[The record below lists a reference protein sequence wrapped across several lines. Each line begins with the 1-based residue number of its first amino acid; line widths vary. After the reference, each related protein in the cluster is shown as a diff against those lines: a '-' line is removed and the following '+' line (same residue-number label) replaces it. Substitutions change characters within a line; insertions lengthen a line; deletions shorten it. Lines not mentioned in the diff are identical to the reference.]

1 MGYSPWGCKGLD
13 TTEQLHFH
21 FSPNAARASQLVQWL
36 RIHLSMQEIQKTFQ
50 SLGQEDSLE
59 EDIWQPTPVFLP
71 GKSYGERSLA
81 DYRPWDHKRVGH
93 D

>member
-1 MGYSPWGCKGLD
+1 MDGGAWWATFHGVAELD

-21 FSPNAARASQLVQWL
+21 FSPNAARASQLVQ
-36 RIHLSMQEIQKTFQ
+36 LSMKEIQETFQ

-71 GKSYGERSLA
+71 GKFYGERSLA
-81 DYRPWDHKRVGH
+81 DYRPWDHKKS
-93 D
+93 